1 MKIDYSAIF
10 RIGEDGIYHTG
21 GTVLYS
27 SITADKDGFSG
38 EERYFDGE
46 FQIVFYGERQVILS
60 FTVNS
65 FGGGENGFKLAR
77 AKCGS
82 CALFLKNQ
90 GLKIKEI

>member
-46 FQIVFYGERQVILS
+46 FQIVF
-60 FTVNS
+60 
-65 FGGGENGFKLAR
+65 
-77 AKCGS
+77 
-82 CALFLKNQ
+82 
-90 GLKIKEI
+90 